1 MKREYR
7 DFATDILAETERIL
21 EFVQGM
27 TFDEF
32 RQDYK
37 TSYAVFKALENIGEA
52 VKKIPPAVRK
62 KYPAVP
68 FKEMA
73 GMRDVLSHDYFG
85 INHKVVW
92 NVVEHKLPLLIGDL
106 REMVRDIAGG
116 ANDSR

>member
-1 MKREYR
+1 MKRDYR

-21 EFVQGM
+21 EFVNGM

-32 RQDYK
+32 RRDYK

-62 KYPAVP
+62 KYPTIP

-73 GMRDVLSHDYFG
+73 GMRDVLATNILASTTRWFG
-85 INHKVVW
+85 MWSK
-92 NVVEHKLPLLIGDL
+92 GS
-106 REMVRDIAGG
+106 
-116 ANDSR
+116 SRC